1 MSHFFKKSSQ
11 KNSFFFFVK
20 CWQLSNLKMFIILMV
35 ESSGNVETQL
45 ELRQLQQ
52 KYLSENLRYY

>member
-1 MSHFFKKSSQ
+1 
-11 KNSFFFFVK
+11 
-20 CWQLSNLKMFIILMV
+20 MV